1 METNVG
7 PKPVHTGMRLA
18 IFAALAVFSVTSFA
32 QPLPRKAVFGAQL
45 LAPTAEQ
52 RTKANLKPQE
62 GVALGNII
70 PNQSAAAAGLKTGDI
85 LLTVDGT
92 PVNSPQEFVRA
103 FRTKTGKDKLAL
115 SFVRDGKREQKTIDL
130 VERPKQQPDGFDV
143 IYDQFDSLGKRIR
156 IIITKPQKPGKHP
169 AVMLIGG
176 IGAYSVDG
184 DFKNVAYGNI
194 MEPVAKAGYVTVRID
209 KPGLGD
215 SEGPIYTELGFSV
228 ELDAYRQALKKLP
241 SYDFIDAAKINIF
254 GHSMGGAFG
263 PILASEIK
271 LNGVCVGG
279 TVCKNWIEY
288 FVENTRRQ
296 ALLGGMPH
304 AEVGDYIRRVAAF
317 QHYLFY
323 EGKTPEQ
330 IAKERPELAETVREQ
345 VPDGKT
351 YSGVGLPFFQEL
363 CKYNFEGLWSKV
375 DAHLMSF
382 WGEND
387 FISTEE
393 DHPMMVKIVN
403 EKHPGKAEY
412 VRLANSDHG
421 FFKTTSFLDSL
432 QKWGRPGGEFNPNI
446 VEALLKWLNK
456 INK

>member
-1 METNVG
+1 MQRIFLTIFL
-7 PKPVHTGMRLA
+7 LA
-18 IFAALAVFSVTSFA
+18 SCIASA

-45 LAPTAEQ
+45 LVPTPEQ
-52 RTKANLKPQE
+52 RTAAGIKE
-62 GVALGNII
+62 GEGIVLGNII
-70 PNQSAAAAGLKTGDI
+70 ANQSAQAAGLQTGDI
-85 LLTVDGT
+85 ILSIDGM
-92 PVNSPQEFVRA
+92 PVATAQQFVNVFRA
-103 FRTKTGKDKLAL
+103 KTANDTAKLVYL
-115 SFVRDGKREQKTIDL
+115 RGGKREEKEIKL
-130 VERPKQQPDGFDV
+130 VERPKQKPDGFDV
-143 IYDQFDSLGKRIR
+143 VYDQVESMGKRIR
-156 IIITKPQKPGKHP
+156 VIITKPQKPGKH
-169 AVMLIGG
+169 ATVMLIGG

-184 DFKNVAYGNI
+184 DFPNVAYGNI
-194 MEPVAKAGYVTVRID
+194 MGPIAKAGYVTVRID

-215 SEGPIYTELGFSV
+215 SEGPVYTELLFSV
-228 ELDAYRQALKKLP
+228 ELDAYRQTLKKLP
-241 SYDFIDAAKINIF
+241 SYDFIDANKINIF

-288 FVENTRRQ
+288 FIENTRRQ

-323 EGKTPEQ
+323 EGKSPEE
-330 IAKERPELAETVREQ
+330 IVKARPELAATVREQ
-345 VPDGKT
+345 TPDGKT

-375 DAHLMSF
+375 DAHVMAF

-393 DHPMMVKIVN
+393 DHPMIAKIVN
-403 EKHPGKAEY
+403 DKHPGKAEY
-412 VRLANSDHG
+412 VKLSNSDHG
-421 FFKTTSFLDSL
+421 FFKTTSMLDSM
-432 QKWGRPGGEFNPNI
+432 QKWGRGGSEFNPNV
-446 VEALLKWLNK
+446 VEAILTWLEKVNK
-456 INK
+456 